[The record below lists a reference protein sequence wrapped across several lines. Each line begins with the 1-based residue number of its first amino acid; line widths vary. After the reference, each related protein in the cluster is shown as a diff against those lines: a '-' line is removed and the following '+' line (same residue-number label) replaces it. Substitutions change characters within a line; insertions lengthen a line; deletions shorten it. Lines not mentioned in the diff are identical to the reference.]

1 MLSVG
6 ITGNIGSGKSTVCK
20 IFREFGIPI
29 YEADSA
35 VKRLYATHKGLKD
48 AIIALLGQQAY
59 DSSGVFDA
67 LWVRKRVFG
76 DLNLRTTLNSLVH
89 PIVFEDFATW
99 VNQRALEG
107 HPYVIKEAAIL
118 FESGAD
124 KTVDLVLGVVAPL
137 VIRQQRVMDRD
148 GLTEAEFKQRT
159 RAQWPQEQWVNRCA
173 FVVVNDGEKS
183 LIHQV
188 KEIHQQLLARSYNGP
203 VGH

>member
-6 ITGNIGSGKSTVCK
+6 VTGNIGSGKSTVCN
-20 IFREFGIPI
+20 IFRELGIPI

-67 LWVRKRVFG
+67 LWVRNRVFG
-76 DLNLRTTLNSLVH
+76 DVNLRTKLNSLVH

-99 VNQRALEG
+99 VKQRALEG

-124 KTVDLVLGVVAPL
+124 KTVDLVVGVIAPL

-159 RAQWPQEQWVNRCA
+159 QAQWPQEQWENKCA
-173 FVVVNDGEKS
+173 FVVVNDGEMS

-188 KEIHQQLLARSYNGP
+188 KKIHKQLLARS
-203 VGH
+203 